1 MHEELK
7 ELIVPVLTPFKV
19 SGEIDQRAFIRHLEF
34 LAHHIENSI
43 QARSGSDLCFPNQ
56 SYKNVV

>member
-7 ELIVPVLTPFKV
+7 ELIVPVLTTPFKV

-34 LAHHIENSI
+34 LHTT
-43 QARSGSDLCFPNQ
+43 
-56 SYKNVV
+56 